1 MKPLMK
7 RGLFERGP
15 LNSGMRGG
23 MASRIITPWDW
34 LLFPALVSLAVTI
47 ILSTPLQPFGLYLP
61 EPVTPLLLAFTW
73 PLIRPSYFAP
83 LVLGALGLFLDYFW
97 GAPLGFWTLG
107 LILVYG
113 VLVSI
118 RTYVIGQ
125 EPIIVFGVFVL
136 TLLVFFSFSTIVI
149 WIDSGSI
156 PRLWGVLEQAVAT
169 GLGFP
174 AVMYLME
181 KYLHADVRFQ

>member
-7 RGLFERGP
+7 RGLFERSP

-34 LLFPALVSLAVTI
+34 ILFPALVSLCVTI
-47 ILSTPLQPFGLYLP
+47 VLSTPLQPFGLYLP
-61 EPVTPLLLAFTW
+61 EPVTPFLLAFAW
-73 PLIRPSYFAP
+73 PLIRPSYIAP
-83 LVLGALGLFLDYFW
+83 FVLGGLGLFLDMFT

-107 LILVYG
+107 LMLVYG
-113 VLVSI
+113 VLVAV

-125 EPIIVFGVFVL
+125 EWIVVFAVFVL
-136 TLLVFFSFSTIVI
+136 TEVAFFTFCTLVIS
-149 WIDSGSI
+149 IDSGGV
-156 PRLWGVLEQAVAT
+156 PRLWGVFEQALAT

-174 AVMYLME
+174 AVLYLME
-181 KYLHADVRFQ
+181 KYLHTDVRFQ

>member
-7 RGLFERGP
+7 RGLFERSP
-15 LNSGMRGG
+15 LNRGMRGG

-34 LLFPALVSLAVTI
+34 ILFPALVSLGLTI
-47 ILSTPLQPFGLYLP
+47 VLATAFQPFGLYLP
-61 EPVTPLLLAFTW
+61 EPVTPLLLAFAW

-83 LVLGALGLFLDYFW
+83 FVLGALGLFLDFFW

-107 LILVYG
+107 LMLVYG
-113 VLVSI
+113 VLVGV

-125 EPIIVFGVFVL
+125 EWIVVL
-136 TLLVFFSFSTIVI
+136 GAFILTELVFFGLGTIVI
-149 WIDSGSI
+149 TIDSGSV
-156 PRLWGVLEQAVAT
+156 PRLWGVFEQAFAT

-174 AVMYLME
+174 AVLYLME